1 MCNTCVG
8 AGRRTCHTGLW
19 GHRVLQPPPLGTKA
33 RGAPFAPSGA
43 RLEISMVPTEDAL
56 KEVGF
61 NRTAMLRLSAK
72 LATHPELISLGRRR
86 TLTAHGSRVSL
97 VSPLAM

>member
-1 MCNTCVG
+1 M
-8 AGRRTCHTGLW
+8 
-19 GHRVLQPPPLGTKA
+19 QPPPLGTKA

-56 KEVGF
+56 KEFGF
-61 NRTAMLRLSAK
+61 NRFAMLRLSAK
-72 LATHPELISLGRRR
+72 LAEHPELVSMGRRR

-97 VSPLAM
+97 VNPLAM

>member
-1 MCNTCVG
+1 
-8 AGRRTCHTGLW
+8 
-19 GHRVLQPPPLGTKA
+19 
-33 RGAPFAPSGA
+33 
-43 RLEISMVPTEDAL
+43 MVPTEDAL

-61 NRTAMLRLSAK
+61 NRNALLRLSAK
-72 LATHPELISLGRRR
+72 LGAHPELISLGRRR